1 MRNKLK
7 KHIRTFRNYTH
18 WDGTVKDIIP
28 GDNLIARIYI
38 KKLGGKWSALDSS
51 AQFYYSAIKYDPLN
65 PDWTNM
71 VCKARIRLLDYAV
84 EHWGD
89 KPWEA
94 L

>member
-7 KHIRTFRNYTH
+7 KHIRVIAHKTGRYKDVNTVFFSLYLRNR
-18 WDGTVKDIIP
+18 GTPYLHI
-28 GDNLIARIYI
+28 
-38 KKLGGKWSALDSS
+38 SS
-51 AQFYYSAIKYDPLN
+51 RYYYSAIRYDPLN

-71 VCKARIRLLDYAV
+71 VCKARIRLLDYVV